1 MSDFRDKQD
10 IDKRAWD
17 KFKLMQYEEAIKDF
31 DEAIRLNPNEYF
43 IYCHRGQAKVLLK
56 QYDEAIKD
64 YNEAIRLSP
73 NHHKLYIQRGSSK
86 ALLKQ
91 YDEAIKDFDKAIQLN
106 PSDYN
111 VYYNRGGSKALL
123 KQYDEAIKDFDEAIQ
138 LNPSDYNVYYNRGSS
153 KALLKQYDEAIKDFD
168 EAIRLNPDN
177 TSLLIGRLSI
187 INEKLIADNKQ
198 IQENFYTKVKEE
210 RDAYFDKT
218 DIANEYLEATKRYR
232 RTYQLWFFWSIL
244 LTGFIVVASAYL
256 TDLDLDMSLTQ
267 HLNLYVTLLPFI
279 FFDFYFILQA
289 RKSSNLLTYYDHKF
303 IVTKSLLGVRN
314 EFFKLKDNAELLG
327 TEEYKEY
334 RKFGLA
340 QYEFLFRSLP
350 DAKEDL
356 KINSIEVNKSGIKVG
371 GSSK

>member
-73 NHHKLYIQRGSSK
+73 NHHKLYIQ
-86 ALLKQ
+86 
-91 YDEAIKDFDKAIQLN
+91 
-106 PSDYN
+106 
-111 VYYNRGGSKALL
+111 
-123 KQYDEAIKDFDEAIQ
+123 
-138 LNPSDYNVYYNRGSS
+138 RGSS